1 MIKINDQYKDGIIRS
16 IEYIDDMIIITI
28 QYKDGHVIIERYRND
43 II

>member
-1 MIKINDQYKDGIIRS
+1 MIKINDNYKDGIIRC